1 MSLSHIAEKFPPG
14 SLLCTACLSLYLTY
28 MPSVWEPLRETCV
41 IFVEGKWGK
50 AHFPL
55 PFSTPSCSLLWMH
68 ASRRCVHVRQNSAQ
82 AGRGE
87 VALICK
93 ICSVFILGMVV
104 MGWGRG
110 RGYGMSL
117 HFITAWALA
126 LSFGTCHESKE
137 SLALITSH
145 KYCTASDFRDGWQ
158 QARNYNELLQMPS
171 SHKLQLF
178 SSEPA
183 SLPTSGFWFR
193 R

>member
-1 MSLSHIAEKFPPG
+1 MSLSHSWKVPTWISPLHSLPISVSHIYAICLGTSERNLCDLCGRKVRKSTFSFAFLHSFLLPPLDACFKEMCACQAELSPG
-14 SLLCTACLSLYLTY
+14 
-28 MPSVWEPLRETCV
+28 RERV
-41 IFVEGKWGK
+41 
-50 AHFPL
+50 
-55 PFSTPSCSLLWMH
+55 
-68 ASRRCVHVRQNSAQ
+68 
-82 AGRGE
+82 E

-158 QARNYNELLQMPS
+158 QARNYNELLQVPS

-183 SLPTSGFWFR
+183 NLPTSGFWFGR
-193 R
+193 